1 MPLARPGQMRHRI
14 TIQRK
19 TVPAPDPNTGV
30 TGPPTWTALHANIPA
45 AYRPL
50 TSRELQAAGAR
61 QALTESEFEIRAGL
75 DIRTSDRILFAGEVW
90 EIDGIKYDET
100 RARRMKIGA
109 HQGLT
114 DG

>member
-1 MPLARPGQMRHRI
+1 MRHRI
-14 TIQRK
+14 TIERYSEGE
-19 TVPAPDPNTGV
+19 PDPDTGIPGESGWNV
-30 TGPPTWTALHANIPA
+30 LHADIPA

-61 QALTESEFEIRAGL
+61 QAKTESEFEIRTGL
-75 DIRTSDRILFAGEVW
+75 DIRTSDRIVFGGDVW
-90 EIDGIKYDET
+90 EIDGIKHDET
-100 RARRMKIGA
+100 RQRRMKIGA